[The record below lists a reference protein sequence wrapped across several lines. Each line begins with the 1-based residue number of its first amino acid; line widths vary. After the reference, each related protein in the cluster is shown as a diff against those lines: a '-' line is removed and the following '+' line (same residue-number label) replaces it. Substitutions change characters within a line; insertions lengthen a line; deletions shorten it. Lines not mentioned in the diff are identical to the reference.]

1 MPPLQ
6 LAREMEQGEVDLA
19 IGYFPDL
26 VQNTFFQQCLF
37 THHFACLMRA
47 GHPLYSER
55 LSLEVF
61 LEMEHAVVRA
71 EGRSHELFESFL
83 ERRRIRRKIVLHTP
97 HFLPIIVARSDLM
110 ATVPHALALYFARVF
125 RDSLPSPRRHLRSRD
140 FMSCST
146 GTASST
152 TTRATSGCASR

>member
-1 MPPLQ
+1 
-6 LAREMEQGEVDLA
+6 
-19 IGYFPDL
+19 
-26 VQNTFFQQCLF
+26 
-37 THHFACLMRA
+37 MRA

-97 HFLPIIVARSDLM
+97 HFLSIPIIVARSDLM
-110 ATVPHALALYFARVF
+110 ATVPPFAFAGFHVKQHWHRKF
-125 RDSLPSPRRHLRSRD
+125 HNDSRNKWLRKQVTELFNDETDEWR
-140 FMSCST
+140 
-146 GTASST
+146 
-152 TTRATSGCASR
+152 